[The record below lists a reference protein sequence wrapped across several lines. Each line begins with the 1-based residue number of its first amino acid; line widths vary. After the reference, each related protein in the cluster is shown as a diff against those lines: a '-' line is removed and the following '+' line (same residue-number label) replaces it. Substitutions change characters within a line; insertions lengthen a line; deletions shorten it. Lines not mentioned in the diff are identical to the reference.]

1 MALATGQPTATDQV
15 NPLTAGLER
24 LPVAPTTLVI
34 FGATGDLARRKLLPA
49 LYNLAHD
56 GALPERFHLVGVS
69 RREKAHEDYRAECE
83 QAIRRFSRR
92 PPDAAVLRGLLEQVK
107 YVPGVF
113 DDGDVYAA
121 LGEVLGEFQEL
132 AGAP

>member
-1 MALATGQPTATDQV
+1 MAVQVGQPTAEIQPA

-49 LYNLAHD
+49 IYNLAHD

-69 RREKAHEDYRAECE
+69 RSEKAHEDYRAECE
-83 QAIRRFSRR
+83 EAIRAFSRR
-92 PPDAAVLRGLLEQVK
+92 APNE
-107 YVPGVF
+107 
-113 DDGDVYAA
+113 
-121 LGEVLGEFQEL
+121 EVLKKLL
-132 AGAP
+132 AEVK